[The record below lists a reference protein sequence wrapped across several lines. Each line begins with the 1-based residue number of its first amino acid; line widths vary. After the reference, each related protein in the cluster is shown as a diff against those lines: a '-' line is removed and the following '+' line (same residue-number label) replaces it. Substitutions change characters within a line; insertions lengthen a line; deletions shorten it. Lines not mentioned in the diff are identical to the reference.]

1 MVCLVGMEG
10 SRDVEPLREVQRMSW
25 RLAINSIGSRSTGSG
40 EGDPERWGEGKSK
53 QRKRREWKRG
63 GITGRDMMRRWRGV
77 KGHTVIAHLNACNY
91 SKQACKTN
99 EGWNST
105 LINCIL
111 GLCCT
116 FCVHVLTIFGFAGA
130 VIWLQQVSLHTA
142 AGVGALSVCAR
153 LTARPVH
160 IALIEIYK
168 KITLCITISFYWV
181 CFDTTFLVLGNKR
194 ERLLLNLIT
203 NIYLLPWGKC
213 FDKKMTCCCTQVPVS
228 KHKVRVIRWFYE
240 FYSGL
245 ARINLANHPLTFTCL
260 SICSNLIAVATVALR
275 PIMSHSTVK
284 LAPMGGTA
292 WCAFWGTERQR
303 EAENIKYCGG

>member
-63 GITGRDMMRRWRGV
+63 GITGRDMRRRWRGV

-153 LTARPVH
+153 LTARPIH

-228 KHKVRVIRWFYE
+228 KHKSQSNQMILWVLLWPSSNKSGKSPTHLYMSFHLQQPHSRCYSSTEAHHESQHSETGTHGRYSLVRV
-240 FYSGL
+240 
-245 ARINLANHPLTFTCL
+245 
-260 SICSNLIAVATVALR
+260 LR
-275 PIMSHSTVK
+275 HRK
-284 LAPMGGTA
+284 
-292 WCAFWGTERQR
+292 TERSR
-303 EAENIKYCGG
+303 EH

>member
-63 GITGRDMMRRWRGV
+63 GITGRDMRRRWRGV

-111 GLCCT
+111 GLCCSHH
-116 FCVHVLTIFGFAGA
+116 F
-130 VIWLQQVSLHTA
+130 WLCRSGYLAA
-142 AGVGALSVCAR
+142 AGIPPHSCRCRSPQCLCTSDCTSRTHCTHWNLQEKSHYALQFLFIGC
-153 LTARPVH
+153 
-160 IALIEIYK
+160 ALIQH
-168 KITLCITISFYWV
+168 F
-181 CFDTTFLVLGNKR
+181 
-194 ERLLLNLIT
+194 
-203 NIYLLPWGKC
+203 
-213 FDKKMTCCCTQVPVS
+213 
-228 KHKVRVIRWFYE
+228 
-240 FYSGL
+240 
-245 ARINLANHPLTFTCL
+245 
-260 SICSNLIAVATVALR
+260 
-275 PIMSHSTVK
+275 
-284 LAPMGGTA
+284 
-292 WCAFWGTERQR
+292 
-303 EAENIKYCGG
+303 